1 VDAPVVLVALVDQ
14 VLLDLDLV
22 EVAQAHEVHQ
32 AAAQAPVVR
41 LMVVRLMV
49 VRLMVVRMAVVP
61 PREDR
66 TAVVPVVAV
75 VLAVEAG
82 DPMVDLIDRAAQEAL
97 EVQRLAVRLL
107 VVAVRYVT
115 AAQVQ
120 VRRAETQM
128 RRRHALSPKQSA
140 ALWTS
145 SSVSGLRL
153 RHVMPAPLRH
163 AGFRHP
169 RRPQQR
175 VQGAVNG

>member
-41 LMVVRLMV
+41 QMV

-82 DPMVDLIDRAAQEAL
+82 DPTVDLSDRAAQEAL

-107 VVAVRYVT
+107 AVAVRYVT
-115 AAQVQ
+115 AVQVQ

-128 RRRHALSPKQSA
+128 RRRHALSPRQSA